1 MEDFSGLIGTIQEY
15 VIQYGSKVL
24 LAVITL
30 IIGLWIIGKIT
41 KGVEIAFNKN
51 KFDETL
57 QKFLVSLLNITL
69 KVMLLVSIASM
80 VGIETT
86 SFVAIIGAAGLAVG
100 LALQGSLSNFAGGVL
115 VLIFK
120 PYKVGDLIDAQG
132 FLGVVKEIQIFN
144 TVINTPQN
152 RLVIIPNGLI
162 SNGCI
167 TNMSAE
173 EFIRIDLTFGVGYGD
188 DIAKVK
194 NVLEEVAKSDSRIQ
208 KDPAPIIAVLE
219 HGASSV
225 NFACNVWAKPADY
238 WDVYFYMHEKVK
250 IEFDKNGISIP
261 FPQRDVHMINS

>member
-1 MEDFSGLIGTIQEY
+1 MNDFSEIISTVQGY

-24 LAVITL
+24 LAVLTL
-30 IIGLWIIGKIT
+30 IIGLWVISKLT
-41 KGVEIAFNKN
+41 KGVETVFNKN

-57 QKFLVSLLNITL
+57 QKFLVNLVNIAL
-69 KVMLLVSIASM
+69 KAMLLVSIASM
-80 VGIETT
+80 IGIETT
-86 SFVAIIGAAGLAVG
+86 SFVAIIGAAGLAIG

-132 FLGVVKEIQIFN
+132 FLGKVKEIQIFN
-144 TVINTPQN
+144 TIINTPQN

-173 EFIRIDLTFGVGYGD
+173 EHIRIDLTFGVGYGD
-188 DIAKVK
+188 DITKVK
-194 NVLEEVAKSDSRIQ
+194 SVLEEVVKSDSRIQ
-208 KDPAPIIAVLE
+208 KDPAPVIAVKE

-238 WDVYFYMHEKVK
+238 WGVYFYMHEKVK
-250 IEFDKNGISIP
+250 IEFDKEGISIP